1 MSNTNQRGMS
11 LVYVMLCLIIIG
23 ITTTALIKMSH
34 KSSIT
39 QLHYSNSESARIAV
53 HAGFDKALAFLETK
67 DKTKQ
72 QKVLTALQ
80 QWIEQKNKG
89 TEINN
94 PWIVGTISSKDSIN
108 KSCRYRVQ
116 IVGFDPDRFAVTLH
130 TEGIGQ
136 GTAQASAIGTY
147 IIDGLGYDKK
157 TTIKPTHALYLGS
170 GADEIN
176 TQLRVNGSTFMNE
189 SGQFYKSGHIF
200 NGEFRRHANGSTI
213 QLNMQSSLF
222 KGPALFEEGKIK
234 FSSGRSTFKAG
245 LGISSVTF
253 IEGGNCP
260 IVDSVGLFLND
271 SLRCQ
276 NYNGNFD
283 LEDVP
288 LIAYGKKEMF
298 GASDGRNGLFY
309 LTSGIYT
316 GGKEPSNA
324 PGELVTSP
332 INLTDKLDMVKDL
345 PPQIDVD
352 LEKIRNHWGIINYKP
367 GEALPKITKK
377 SQLTGADLDTLYR
390 KNSDK
395 WYDGKWLIINMQ
407 KGDGSQP
414 FKPDTLG
421 EGFSGRLIVLV
432 EDVDLAISSKLYN
445 STNQGITFLYLG
457 SDKQI
462 TQMGGC
468 DQFRGF
474 IYANSTKSGSGSDC
488 SLIMKSDPALHVKG
502 SIYCV
507 NEGHYRM
514 EGNSPLTITYD
525 TLVLNELEALGVFID
540 PNDTSTISTDLIIT
554 QEALTT
560 ELLSRSF

>member
-1 MSNTNQRGMS
+1 
-11 LVYVMLCLIIIG
+11 
-23 ITTTALIKMSH
+23 MSH

-67 DKTKQ
+67 DQQKQ
-72 QKVLTALQ
+72 QKVLSALQ

-89 TEINN
+89 TIINN
-94 PWIVGTISSKDSIN
+94 PWLIGTSSTQDSIN
-108 KSCRYRVQ
+108 KSCQYRVK
-116 IVGFDPDRFAVTLH
+116 ILGFDPDRFAVTLH
-130 TEGIGQ
+130 TEGVGQ

-200 NGEFRRHANGSTI
+200 NGEFRRFANGSTT

-222 KGPALFEEGKIK
+222 NGPALFEEGFLK
-234 FSSGRSTFKAG
+234 FSSGGSTFKAG
-245 LGISSVTF
+245 LGISSNTF

-260 IVDSVGLFLND
+260 TVDSVGLFLND

-288 LIAYGKKEMF
+288 LLAYGDKEMY
-298 GASDGRNGLFY
+298 GASDGRNGLYY
-309 LTSGIYT
+309 LTSAYDGE
-316 GGKEPSNA
+316 EPENA
-324 PGELVTSP
+324 PGEYQDTLIDLHT
-332 INLTDKLDMVKDL
+332 KLGITKEL

-352 LEKIRNHWGIINYKP
+352 LDQIRNHWGVINYKP
-367 GEALPKITKK
+367 GYTLPKIDKK
-377 SQLTGADLDTLYR
+377 SQLTGADLDSLYR

-395 WYDGKWLIINMQ
+395 WYDNKWLIINMQ
-407 KGDGSQP
+407 EGNGSQP
-414 FKPDTLG
+414 FSPDSLG
-421 EGFSGRLIVLV
+421 KGFSGRLILLV
-432 EDVDLAISSKLYN
+432 EDVNLAVSSNLYN
-445 STNQGITFLYLG
+445 STSQGITFLYLG

-474 IYANSTKSGSGSDC
+474 IYANSTKPGSGSES

-525 TLVLNELEALGVFID
+525 TLVLNELEELGVFID
-540 PNDTSTISTDLIIT
+540 PDDTSTISTDLIIT